1 MKRLCVCLALLF
13 TAALPNAQKTA
24 GQYFVYVGAYTA
36 ATSKG
41 IYAFRFNSAD
51 GTLTP
56 LGLVAETPNPAHV
69 WGSPNGKNLYAVN
82 WQGSDAVKGD
92 TVSAY
97 AINPKTGALTFLNK
111 VSSAGVQPNQ
121 VVVDPTGKMAVT
133 VNYNTGT
140 LAALPIESDGRLGE
154 AFYVDQHTGQPLSP
168 RQPGPRAHGVVFSK
182 DDRFAYVAELG
193 LDRVYSYRIDP
204 AKRVMTPFDPPYV
217 SLKAGS
223 GPRRLQLHPN
233 GKFLYVNHETDSR
246 VSVFEVNGGNLKE
259 IQSLSTLPPDYKGN
273 NSTAEIQIDKKGRF
287 LYVSNRGHDSVALY
301 TVDPLNGT
309 LTWVENIPTLGR
321 TPRNI
326 TIDPTNSYLFAAN
339 QGGDNVVVFRIDHK
353 TGHLTPAGTQVQ
365 VSQPGGI
372 YLVKAQ

>member
-1 MKRLCVCLALLF
+1 
-13 TAALPNAQKTA
+13 
-24 GQYFVYVGAYTA
+24 
-36 ATSKG
+36 
-41 IYAFRFNSAD
+41 
-51 GTLTP
+51 
-56 LGLVAETPNPAHV
+56 
-69 WGSPNGKNLYAVN
+69 
-82 WQGSDAVKGD
+82 VKGD

-182 DDRFAYVAELG
+182 DARFAYVAELG

-204 AKRVMTPFDPPYV
+204 SKRVMTPFDPPFV

-246 VSVFEVNGGNLKE
+246 VSVFDVNGGNLKE
-259 IQSLSTLPPDYKGN
+259 IQSLSTLPPDHKGN
-273 NSTAEIQIDKKGRF
+273 NSTAEIQIDKEGRF

-301 TVDPLNGT
+301 TVDQVKGT

-326 TIDPTNSYLFAAN
+326 TIDPTNRYLFAAN

-353 TGHLTPAGTQVQ
+353 SGHLTPAGAQVQ

-372 YLVKAQ
+372 YVVKVKAR

>member
-1 MKRLCVCLALLF
+1 
-13 TAALPNAQKTA
+13 
-24 GQYFVYVGAYTA
+24 
-36 ATSKG
+36 
-41 IYAFRFNSAD
+41 
-51 GTLTP
+51 
-56 LGLVAETPNPAHV
+56 
-69 WGSPNGKNLYAVN
+69 
-82 WQGSDAVKGD
+82 
-92 TVSAY
+92 
-97 AINPKTGALTFLNK
+97 
-111 VSSAGVQPNQ
+111 
-121 VVVDPTGKMAVT
+121 VVDPTGKMAVT

-140 LAALPIESDGRLGE
+140 LAALPIESDGRVGE

-204 AKRVMTPFDPPYV
+204 ARRVMAPFDPPYV

-273 NSTAEIQIDKKGRF
+273 NSTAEIQIDRKGRF

-339 QGGDNVVVFRIDHK
+339 QGGDNVVVFRIDHR